1 MRELR
6 GLTEILL
13 VSLPGH
19 TAGHCGVAIRLG
31 EGWLLHAGDA
41 YFHRHEMDR
50 PTRECPPAT
59 RGYQR
64 MMAVDHRLHLANQ
77 ARLREVYDDPRAP
90 LTVFCTHD
98 IVEFEAL
105 RGLSISSEIGA
116 PPAARR
122 GDRNRDAAAASA

>member
-1 MRELR
+1 M
-6 GLTEILL
+6 
-13 VSLPGH
+13 
-19 TAGHCGVAIRLG
+19 RLG
-31 EGWLLHAGDA
+31 DGWLLHAGDA

-59 RGYQR
+59 RGYQF

-77 ARLREVYDDPRAP
+77 ARLREVYGDPGSP

-122 GDRNRDAAAASA
+122 GNRSRDAAAASA